1 MHLTSGAVLLLLVAQ
16 ALAFGLETG
25 FFDGH

>member
-1 MHLTSGAVLLLLVAQ
+1 MPLTTAAVLLLLVVQ